1 MWNELDDGT
10 LSADSVTAFKRKLG
24 KLGC

>member
-1 MWNELDDGT
+1 LDDGT
-10 LSADSVTAFKRKLG
+10 VSVDNVTAFKRKLG